1 MKLTQRNCIMC
12 GLVILAILLTMY
24 LFRHYTLIEG
34 FDFSMPSSSSLSM
47 PTMPTMPSTSSL
59 TSSMPSMPSS
69 LSSLTSSSSEFG
81 NIGPLPA
88 DNKWTDQTT
97 TDFKV
102 AFKTANGADIRDREM
117 PAVYKLASE
126 DDAKYYISNGQWE
139 WPSYYTN
146 CINDSLRKA
155 LVDDAA
161 KNGKPPPTEEEIQ
174 KFIDERANPK
184 RLQQSPIRQMLASP
198 MSLKMMFNT
207 CIGTLKEAIFIGK
220 MMWPFNTMGGEA
232 GKITTKD
239 NGTIKCSPKT
249 VPGQQVS
256 TIVLMKHSLDPTTN
270 QSTSVETSFDQLP
283 SLVAGFNYLKDG
295 KISDGSVPCDC
306 NNFSMCPFSL
316 DDQGVSPFYQA
327 YWGTPSATGSSSGA
341 SVSDG
346 NASQMLSKIKGEL
359 NAIPDI

>member
-1 MKLTQRNCIMC
+1 MC
-12 GLVILAILLTMY
+12 GLVIFAIILTMY

-34 FDFSMPSSSSLSM
+34 FDFSMPSSSSISM
-47 PTMPTMPSTSSL
+47 PSMPSSS
-59 TSSMPSMPSS
+59 SISMPSMPSS

-88 DNKWTDQTT
+88 DNKWTDQTIA
-97 TDFKV
+97 DFKV
-102 AFKTANGADIRDREM
+102 AYKTANGTDIPDALLSKL
-117 PAVYKLASE
+117 PAFASE

-174 KFIDERANPK
+174 KFIDGRANPK
-184 RLQQSPIRQMLASP
+184 MLQQTPIRGVLGSP

-220 MMWPFNTMGGEA
+220 MMWPFNAMGGETA
-232 GKITTKD
+232 EKITTKD
-239 NGTIKCSPKT
+239 NGTIKCAPKA
-249 VPGQQVS
+249 VPGSATQV
-256 TIVLMKHSLDPTTN
+256 VLMKRSIDPTTN

-283 SLVAGFNYLKDG
+283 SLVTGFNYLKDG
-295 KISDGSVPCDC
+295 KISDGSAPCDC
-306 NNFSMCPFSL
+306 NNFTMCPFSL

-327 YWGTPSATGSSSGA
+327 YWGTPSAGSSSSMSGA
-341 SVSDG
+341 SVSDS
-346 NASQMLSKIKGEL
+346 NAAEILTKIKTEL
-359 NAIPDI
+359 NANPDI

>member
-1 MKLTQRNCIMC
+1 
-12 GLVILAILLTMY
+12 MY

-34 FDFSMPSSSSLSM
+34 FDFSMPSSSSVS
-47 PTMPTMPSTSSL
+47 MPSTSSL
-59 TSSMPSMPSS
+59 SMPTS
-69 LSSLTSSSSEFG
+69 LSSLSLSSSEFG

-102 AFKTANGADIRDREM
+102 AYKTANGTDIPDALLSKL
-117 PAVYKLASE
+117 PAFTTE

-174 KFIDERANPK
+174 KFIDGRANPK
-184 RLQQSPIRQMLASP
+184 MLQQTPIRGVLASP
-198 MSLKMMFNT
+198 MSLKMMFNI

-220 MMWPFNTMGGEA
+220 MMWPFNQMGGEDK

-295 KISDGSVPCDC
+295 KISDGSAPCDC
-306 NNFSMCPFSL
+306 NNFTMCPFSL

-327 YWGTPSATGSSSGA
+327 YWGTPSAGSSSSMSGA

-359 NAIPDI
+359 NANPDI